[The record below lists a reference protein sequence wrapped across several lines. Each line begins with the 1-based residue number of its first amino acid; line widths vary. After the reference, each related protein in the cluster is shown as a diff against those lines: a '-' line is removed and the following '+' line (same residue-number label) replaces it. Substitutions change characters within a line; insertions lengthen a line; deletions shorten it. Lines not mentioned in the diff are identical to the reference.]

1 MEAVQT
7 MGRAQRRAFEKAM
20 RRPAK
25 PQRKQADRASL
36 TLACSP
42 WKVDATWRPLEAV
55 IARLEMDGT
64 IEETARG
71 EAVLYDDANGGWYA
85 TVPAIEGLCEFH
97 EIAAARKG
105 WVLDV
110 SPLRKFAAKLKY
122 GSPISE
128 RDIEA
133 VKACAA
139 QCRRMALSLTI
150 REASDILTTVRVGI
164 AMGGKGNE

>member
-1 MEAVQT
+1 MEAAV
-7 MGRAQRRAFEKAM
+7 MSRAQRRQYERIMRAAPKK
-20 RRPAK
+20 RRPAV
-25 PQRKQADRASL
+25 DRQDL
-36 TLACSP
+36 KLATCP
-42 WKVDATWRPLEAV
+42 WKVDATWRPLDAV
-55 IARLEMDGT
+55 LARIEMDGT